1 MSTPTETLAIML
13 QRAKTHMETTGLSAE
28 FNATYRELSRTLFD
42 FEVATGVDPAAL
54 RDAEDE
60 NAGGDKTTDW
70 ECPECGD
77 EGWTNADTLATVG
90 TPYCADCDRK
100 MVRTDD

>member
-42 FEVATGVDPAAL
+42 FEGLADVDAPAL
-54 RDAEDE
+54 RDEDE
-60 NAGGDKTTDW
+60 
-70 ECPECGD
+70 E
-77 EGWTNADTLATVG
+77 ADS
-90 TPYCADCDRK
+90 
-100 MVRTDD
+100 DDN